1 LLLAGD
7 ARGGLRV
14 AWRCGGAPEA
24 RFTLG
29 WALILAGRGA
39 TGYPLARGGLPPTTS
54 LPLGRA
60 ATWMEDYETARRDL
74 DAAIPRLRA
83 RSDARGLR
91 HALAAAAEHAFRTG
105 DWQTARIY
113 ANEAYALGD
122 GAQLALLDA
131 VTGTSLLDRTSD
143 LAAHAR
149 LGLTELGVGDAARAL
164 AHLEGARRIA
174 LRTGVREPNIVRW
187 APDLIETQVRL
198 GRATEAERT
207 LVSFDRLAAFTG
219 RRWALAAARRCHGLL
234 VAPGAVDE
242 TFERAERLT
251 RDEPSAFERGRLLL
265 CWGERLRRDGRRV
278 EARRR
283 LGAALDGFE
292 ALGARPWA
300 ERAAGELRA
309 GGARARR
316 GPKARGDTLTAQEL
330 QVALVVCEGLTNKAV
345 GARLFLSPRT
355 VETHL
360 AHAFRK
366 LGVHTRT
373 ELAHVL
379 SSRESSSRA

>member
-1 LLLAGD
+1 MLLAGD
-7 ARGGLRV
+7 ARVGLRM
-14 AWRCGGAPEA
+14 ARRCGGGPEA

-39 TGYPLARGGLPPTTS
+39 AGYPLTRGGLPPSPS

-60 ATWMEDYETARRDL
+60 AIWVEDYETARSDL
-74 DAAIPRLRA
+74 DVRT
-83 RSDARGLR
+83 RSDLQ
-91 HALAAAAEHAFRTG
+91 HTPAASAELAFRTG
-105 DWQTARIY
+105 DWRSARKH
-113 ANEAYALGD
+113 ADAAEALGD
-122 GAQLALLDA
+122 PAPAALLAA
-131 VTGTSLLDRTSD
+131 VTGVAVALDGAAAD
-143 LAAHAR
+143 LAEHAR
-149 LGLTELGVGDAARAL
+149 LGLVELGAGDAARAL
-164 AHLEGARRIA
+164 GHLEAARRVA
-174 LRTGVREPNIVRW
+174 LKTGVREPNVVRW

-198 GRATEAERT
+198 GRAGEAERT
-207 LVSFDRLAAFTG
+207 LASFDRLAAFTG
-219 RRWALAAARRCHGLL
+219 RRWALAAAQRCHGLL

-251 RDEPSAFERGRLLL
+251 RDEPSAFERARLLL

-283 LGAALDGFE
+283 LGAALDAFE
-292 ALGARPWA
+292 TLGARPWA
-300 ERAAGELRA
+300 ERAAAELRA
-309 GGARARR
+309 GGARASR
-316 GPKARGDTLTAQEL
+316 GPKARGDALTAQEL
-330 QVALVVCEGLTNKAV
+330 QVVLVVCEGLTNKAV

-379 SSRESSSRA
+379 SSRDSSSRA

>member
-1 LLLAGD
+1 MLLAGD

-14 AWRCGGAPEA
+14 ARRSGGGPEA

-39 TGYPLARGGLPPTTS
+39 AGYPLARGGVPSAPS

-60 ATWMEDYETARRDL
+60 ALWMEDYETARTDL
-74 DAAIPRLRA
+74 DARR
-83 RSDARGLR
+83 DVR
-91 HALAAAAEHAFRTG
+91 HALAAAAELAFRMG
-105 DWQTARIY
+105 DWRAARAHAY
-113 ANEAYALGD
+113 EAKALGD
-122 GAQLALLDA
+122 PAPAALLAA
-131 VTGTSLLDRTSD
+131 VTGAAVALDGAAPD
-143 LAAHAR
+143 LAEHAR
-149 LGLTELGVGDAARAL
+149 LGLAELGVGDAARAL
-164 AHLEGARRIA
+164 GHLEAARRVA
-174 LRTGVREPNIVRW
+174 LKTGVREPNVVRW

-198 GRATEAERT
+198 GCAGEAERT

-219 RRWALAAARRCHGLL
+219 RRWALAAAQRCHGLL

-242 TFERAERLT
+242 TFARAERLT
-251 RDEPSAFERGRLLL
+251 RDEPSAFERARLLL

-283 LGAALDGFE
+283 LGAALDAFE
-292 ALGARPWA
+292 GLGARPWA
-300 ERAAGELRA
+300 ERAAAELRA
-309 GGARARR
+309 GGARASR
-316 GPKARGDTLTAQEL
+316 GPKARGDALTAQEL

-379 SSRESSSRA
+379 SSRDLSSRA